1 MRLEVVDTFVRSPLF
16 DGRYSFDVFRYSDD
30 EDNQRVG
37 SGFVNIINGKV
48 MIEKDNREL
57 KTGSTDLYDTFS
69 GQINEKG
76 KVSASMTL
84 DVLNGKDV
92 PESYEFNGSIKY
104 KKIWGETAF
113 KNSFK
118 AFMLLVKK

>member
-1 MRLEVVDTFVRSPLF
+1 
-16 DGRYSFDVFRYSDD
+16 
-30 EDNQRVG
+30 
-37 SGFVNIINGKV
+37 
-48 MIEKDNREL
+48 
-57 KTGSTDLYDTFS
+57 
-69 GQINEKG
+69 
-76 KVSASMTL
+76 MTL

-92 PESYEFNGSIKY
+92 PEDYEFNGSIQD

>member
-1 MRLEVVDTFVRSPLF
+1 MTLLVVKLTR
-16 DGRYSFDVFRYSDD
+16 
-30 EDNQRVG
+30 
-37 SGFVNIINGKV
+37 K
-48 MIEKDNREL
+48 EKFL
-57 KTGSTDLYDTFS
+57 HQL
-69 GQINEKG
+69 
-76 KVSASMTL
+76 TL

-92 PESYEFNGSIKY
+92 PEDYEFNGSIQD

>member
-1 MRLEVVDTFVRSPLF
+1 
-16 DGRYSFDVFRYSDD
+16 
-30 EDNQRVG
+30 
-37 SGFVNIINGKV
+37 

-92 PESYEFNGSIKY
+92 PEDYEFNGSIQD